1 MIRLKCSNCGQK
13 IKTDDK
19 YAGKRVSCP
28 KCKTILQVPQAVGGT
43 SPGQSAIIKF
53 RCPNCDQKIGVSPDY
68 AGKVV
73 KCAKCKH
80 QLRVPQP
87 PGKPAQ
93 PQAPEGLVSLRVGG
107 EPPAADEGR
116 LPDLG
121 DMNDLLQLEAS
132 APAVEDQLQLKPETP
147 REPSGGNL
155 GLEPRSNLQS
165 FDTEDIDDESSGL
178 AKSLCKIPLAI
189 GASIGFTVGAAI
201 LWTIIASIIGLSWLH
216 FLCIP
221 VAGVAGYGLVLF
233 TESRNFGLGLLA
245 ALIGLFG
252 IFCGK
257 LFLAKWVVLPQMEN
271 PFAIVGEEYDKS
283 TLTEEQIQEN
293 LEDPKSLF
301 RAACFQLVEYGEFD
315 REFAEK
321 VVQANY
327 DGRAPI
333 GEAKQVQ
340 EGMRKVENTLGSW
353 NPEQKREAI
362 IAQFERDKQMFKD
375 FGKELLAVAADAN
388 EDELPEGFR
397 NTARETQE
405 LFDGTRSIQ
414 ETKIGFA
421 FAFIG
426 SFSILDL
433 LFIPVGMWGAY
444 KIGAGKD

>member
-1 MIRLKCSNCGQK
+1 MIRLNCSNCGQK

-19 YAGKRVSCP
+19 YAGKRVRCP
-28 KCKTILQVPQAVGGT
+28 NCKEPLQIPQAEGRT

-53 RCPNCDQKIGVSPDY
+53 RCPNCSQKIGLSQDY

-80 QLRVPQP
+80 RLRVPQP
-87 PGKPAQ
+87 PDAAAQ
-93 PQAPEGLVSLRVGG
+93 PKPQEDLAPLRLAQ
-107 EPPAADEGR
+107 EQPAADEGR
-116 LPDLG
+116 LPNLG
-121 DMNDLLQLEAS
+121 DMNELLELEAG
-132 APAVEDQLQLKPETP
+132 APSLEEPLQLKPEIP

-155 GLEPRSNLQS
+155 GLDPGNNLQS
-165 FDTEDIDDESSGL
+165 FDTEDVDEKPGL

-189 GASIGFTVGAAI
+189 GTSIGFTVGAAI
-201 LWTIIASIIGLSWLH
+201 LWTIIASVIGLNWLH

-221 VAGVAGYGLVLF
+221 VAGVAGCGLALF

-271 PFAIVGEEYDKS
+271 PFAKVGEEYDKS
-283 TLTEEQIQEN
+283 TLTEEQIRVN
-293 LEDPKSLF
+293 LENPKSLF
-301 RAACFQLVEYGEFD
+301 RAACFQLVDSGEFD
-315 REFAEK
+315 KEFAEK

-340 EGMRKVENTLGSW
+340 EGMKKVENTLGSW
-353 NPEQKREAI
+353 DREQKRQAI

-375 FGKELLAVAADAN
+375 FGKEILAVAADAN
-388 EDELPEGFR
+388 EDELPEGVR
-397 NTARETQE
+397 NTAKETQDLIE
-405 LFDGTRSIQ
+405 GTTSIQ
-414 ETKIGFA
+414 ETKIGFV

-426 SFSILDL
+426 SFSFLDL
-433 LFIPVGMWGAY
+433 LFIPIGLWSAY

>member
-1 MIRLKCSNCGQK
+1 M
-13 IKTDDK
+13 
-19 YAGKRVSCP
+19 
-28 KCKTILQVPQAVGGT
+28 
-43 SPGQSAIIKF
+43 PG
-53 RCPNCDQKIGVSPDY
+53 
-68 AGKVV
+68 
-73 KCAKCKH
+73 
-80 QLRVPQP
+80 
-87 PGKPAQ
+87 
-93 PQAPEGLVSLRVGG
+93 
-107 EPPAADEGR
+107 
-116 LPDLG
+116 LG
-121 DMNDLLQLEAS
+121 DMGDLLQLEAS
-132 APAVEDQLQLKPETP
+132 APSLEDPLQLKPETP

-155 GLEPRSNLQS
+155 GLDPSSNLQS
-165 FDTEDIDDESSGL
+165 FDTEDIQDENSGF

-233 TESRNFGLGLLA
+233 TEHRNFGLGLLA

-271 PFAIVGEEYDKS
+271 PFAIVGEEYEKS
-283 TLTEEQIQEN
+283 TLTEEQIREN
-293 LEDPKSLF
+293 LGDPKSLF
-301 RAACFQLVEYGEFD
+301 RAACFQLVENGEFD

-321 VVQANY
+321 IVQTNY

-333 GEAKQVQ
+333 GEAEQIQ
-340 EGMRKVENTLGSW
+340 EGMRKVEDTLGSW
-353 NPEQKREAI
+353 DSEQKRQAI

-375 FGKELLAVAADAN
+375 FGKELLAAAADAN

-414 ETKIGFA
+414 ETKIGFT

>member
-1 MIRLKCSNCGQK
+1 MIRCKCNNCGYE
-13 IKTDDK
+13 IKTYDK
-19 YAGKRVSCP
+19 FAGKRVRCP
-28 KCKTILQVPQAVGGT
+28 KCKEPLQIAQSEGGT
-43 SPGQSAIIKF
+43 SPKEAAIIKF
-53 RCPNCDQKIGVSPDY
+53 RCPNCNQKIGLPPKY

-73 KCAKCKH
+73 RCAKCKH
-80 QLRVPQP
+80 QLRVPQA

-93 PQAPEGLVSLRVGG
+93 PQAPEELVSAGLSG
-107 EPPAADEGR
+107 EPPGADEGG
-116 LPDLG
+116 LPNLG
-121 DMNDLLQLEAS
+121 DMNELLQLEAS
-132 APAVEDQLQLKPETP
+132 APSVEDPLQLKPELP

-155 GLEPRSNLQS
+155 GLDPRNNLQS
-165 FDTEDIDDESSGL
+165 FDTEAIEDESSGL

-189 GASIGFTVGAAI
+189 GTSIGFTVGAAI
-201 LWTIIASIIGLSWLH
+201 LWTIIASIIGLNWLH

-221 VAGVAGYGLVLF
+221 VAGVAGCGLVLF

-283 TLTEEQIQEN
+283 TLTEEEIQEN
-293 LEDPKSLF
+293 LTDPQSLF

-315 REFAEK
+315 QEFAEK

-353 NPEQKREAI
+353 NPEQKRQAI

-405 LFDGTRSIQ
+405 LFEGTRSIQ
-414 ETKIGFA
+414 ETKIGFT